1 MTTANTPLST
11 TIETALAHRSI
22 RKFTSQPIAEQTVQT
37 LLDCARA
44 ASSSNHL
51 QCVSIIRV
59 TDKTLRAQLKHCASD
74 QQYVEDA
81 AEFWVFC
88 IDFHRH
94 HQILPQAQTDY
105 TEVLMIGCVDA
116 GIMAQNVLLSVES
129 IGLGEVYI
137 GSIRNK
143 IAEVGELLGLPQHVV
158 PLVGLC
164 LGYPD
169 QDPPLKPRLP
179 TTVLASENRY
189 QALEPHLLQDYDRLV
204 ADYYWQRNQL
214 DMNWTRN
221 VIKSLD
227 KPVRPQVLAYLQ
239 QQGFAKK

>member
-1 MTTANTPLST
+1 MTQQNTTTSH

-22 RKFTSQPIAEQTVQT
+22 RKFTAQPIAAETLQT
-37 LLDCARA
+37 LIDCGRA

-59 TDKTLRAQLKHCASD
+59 TDPTRREKMKHYASD
-74 QQYVEDA
+74 QQYVADA
-81 AEFWVFC
+81 AEFLVFC
-88 IDFHRH
+88 VDFHRH
-94 HQILPQAQTDY
+94 HQILPDAQTDY
-105 TEVLMIGCVDA
+105 SEVLMIGCVDT
-116 GIMAQNVLLSVES
+116 GIMAQNMLLAAES
-129 IGLGEVYI
+129 IGLGGVYI

-143 IAEVGELLGLPQHVV
+143 IAEVGELLGLPQHVIPV
-158 PLVGLC
+158 VGLC

-179 TTVLASENRY
+179 SAVLVSENRY
-189 QALEPHLLQDYDRLV
+189 QALDPQLLQAYDRQV

-214 DMNWTRN
+214 DMDWSRN
-221 VIKSLD
+221 VIKSLN
-227 KPVRPQVLAYLQ
+227 KPVRPHVLAYLQ

>member
-1 MTTANTPLST
+1 MTAANTPLST

-59 TDKTLRAQLKHCASD
+59 TDKSLRTQLKHCASD

-116 GIMAQNVLLSVES
+116 GIMAQNVLLSAES
-129 IGLGEVYI
+129 IGLGGVYI
-137 GSIRNK
+137 GAIRNK

-189 QALEPHLLQDYDRLV
+189 QTLEPHLLQDYDRLV

-214 DMNWTRN
+214 DMNWSRN
-221 VIKSLD
+221 VVKSLD